1 MPKHRQKSGTDIYGG
16 DSEEAEAQEKVI
28 RKKGSRFEE
37 IKEIIEIINK
47 S

>member
-28 RKKGSRFEE
+28 RKREADLKRL
-37 IKEIIEIINK
+37 KK